1 MGNEISYPLKPFL
14 VEPDKE
20 RFWQRCLRLI
30 QRLSPQMLRLNADPH
45 FFTQVFQDLKNEGE
59 AAAGAGGPP
68 SGSAPTA
75 SSAAKTARDSGAAGA
90 KHWTMNLDR

>member
-59 AAAGAGGPP
+59 AAASTGGPP
-68 SGSAPTA
+68 SGGA
-75 SSAAKTARDSGAAGA
+75 STTSSSSTARDSCAAGA

>member
-1 MGNEISYPLKPFL
+1 
-14 VEPDKE
+14 
-20 RFWQRCLRLI
+20 
-30 QRLSPQMLRLNADPH
+30 MLRLNADPH

-68 SGSAPTA
+68 SGGAPA
-75 SSAAKTARDSGAAGA
+75 ASSSSSAARDSCATGA